1 MTARSIRYRFNET
14 NNIWPGFVDVLA
26 TLLIVIIFVLMVFT
40 VSQIYLS
47 DAISGRDKALE
58 NLRSQISKLS
68 KILVI
73 ETKEKQQALSSLKQ
87 TQDNLIQTES
97 DLKTQ
102 EMFSQDLQSD
112 IAKKESEL
120 FVQDQNILAL
130 SDQIKEL
137 LVELR
142 IVAKAL
148 ETYEGVEIA
157 SLNIDGLG
165 ERINKALA
173 TRIDQLNQLNED
185 LDEVNIAL
193 ARSETNLQKKIDALD
208 IANTELAFNK
218 TELENKIDA
227 LDIANTELAFNK
239 TELENKIDALDIAN
253 TELAFNKT
261 ELENKIDALDIAN
274 TELAFNKT
282 ELENKIDALDIAN
295 TELAFNKTELENKI
309 DALDIANTE
318 LAFNKTELENKIDA
332 LDIANTEL
340 AFNKTELE
348 KTIKELNNLNSNLM
362 SINESLGLGDA
373 DLLEQLAA
381 IQKKND
387 ELVSLNDLLKD
398 SQKETEQALQIIE
411 RVNEELVLK
420 DEALQEQIMQYQE
433 ITKDLL
439 AINDSLG
446 LEDASLIEQLET
458 IRSKNKKLA
467 ELNLNLV
474 EKDNAIFSLRG
485 KILELNNVLALSE
498 EKQLT
503 QQSQIAELS
512 QSLNLLK
519 EEKTTIKEKSTAS
532 IKEMEMRSAETLKQV
547 AFLTEEIEALKNEI
561 TLLNAALEYSEQTLL
576 TKELKIE
583 VLGERL
589 NKALTSKVFELQ
601 KYRSEF
607 FGKLQLI
614 LGDRKDIKIVGD
626 RFIFESELLFD
637 SASANLQ
644 SVGMEKL
651 KQIGLTLMDSTK
663 NIPDDIDWIIQVEG
677 HTDKRP
683 IKTAQYPSNWELS
696 TARANSV
703 LNLLLDLGFAPN
715 RLSAAGYGEFY
726 PLTDGDSYE
735 DLQQNRRIELKL
747 TSR

>member
-1 MTARSIRYRFNET
+1 MSARSIRYRLNET

-26 TLLIVIIFVLMVFT
+26 TLLIVIIFVLMIFT

-58 NLRSQISKLS
+58 NLRSQINELS

-73 ETKEKQQALSSLKQ
+73 EKKEKQQVLTSLEQ
-87 TQDNLIQTES
+87 TQDQLAQTES
-97 DLKTQ
+97 DLRTQ
-102 EMFSQDLQSD
+102 EMYSQGLQSD

-120 FVQDQNILAL
+120 FIQDQNILAL

-148 ETYEGVEIA
+148 ETYEGAEIA
-157 SLNIDGLG
+157 SLNTEGLG

-193 ARSETNLQKKIDALD
+193 AQSETNLQNKINDLD
-208 IANTELAFNK
+208 IANTELALNK
-218 TELENKIDA
+218 TELENKI
-227 LDIANTELAFNK
+227 E
-239 TELENKIDALDIAN
+239 
-253 TELAFNKT
+253 
-261 ELENKIDALDIAN
+261 
-274 TELAFNKT
+274 
-282 ELENKIDALDIAN
+282 
-295 TELAFNKTELENKI
+295 
-309 DALDIANTE
+309 
-318 LAFNKTELENKIDA
+318 
-332 LDIANTEL
+332 
-340 AFNKTELE
+340 
-348 KTIKELNNLNSNLM
+348 ELNNLNSNLM

-373 DLLEQLAA
+373 DLVEQLAA

-387 ELVSLNDLLKD
+387 ELVSLNALLQD
-398 SQKETEQALQIIE
+398 SQKETEQALKIIE
-411 RVNEELVLK
+411 QVNEELVLK
-420 DEALQEQIMQYQE
+420 DEALQEQIVQYQE

-446 LEDASLIEQLET
+446 LEDASLIEQLEA
-458 IRSKNKKLA
+458 IRSKNEKLA

-485 KILELNNVLALSE
+485 KILELNNILALSE

-503 QQSQIAELS
+503 QQSQIVELS

-519 EEKTTIKEKSTAS
+519 EEKTTIQEESTAS
-532 IKEMEMRSAETLKQV
+532 IKEMKMRSTETLKQV
-547 AFLTEEIEALKNEI
+547 AFLTEEIGALKNEI
-561 TLLNAALEYSEQTLL
+561 ILLNAALEYSEQTLL

-644 SVGMEKL
+644 SAGMEKL
-651 KQIGLTLMDSTK
+651 KQIGLTLMDTTQD
-663 NIPDDIDWIIQVEG
+663 IPADIDWIIQVEG
-677 HTDKRP
+677 HTDKRS
-683 IKTAQYPSNWELS
+683 IKTVQYPSNWELS

-703 LNLLLDLGFAPN
+703 LKLLLDLGFAPH

-726 PLTDGDSYE
+726 PLSDGDSDE

>member
-1 MTARSIRYRFNET
+1 MSARSIRYRLNET

-26 TLLIVIIFVLMVFT
+26 TLLIVIIFVLMIFT

-58 NLRSQISKLS
+58 NLRSQINELS

-73 ETKEKQQALSSLKQ
+73 EKKEKQQVLTSLEQ
-87 TQDNLIQTES
+87 TQDQLAQTES
-97 DLKTQ
+97 DLRTQ
-102 EMFSQDLQSD
+102 EMYSQGLQSD

-120 FVQDQNILAL
+120 FIQDQNILAL

-148 ETYEGVEIA
+148 ETYEGAEIA
-157 SLNIDGLG
+157 SLNTEGLG

-193 ARSETNLQKKIDALD
+193 AQSETNLQNKINDLD
-208 IANTELAFNK
+208 IANTELALNK
-218 TELENKIDA
+218 TELENKI
-227 LDIANTELAFNK
+227 E
-239 TELENKIDALDIAN
+239 
-253 TELAFNKT
+253 
-261 ELENKIDALDIAN
+261 
-274 TELAFNKT
+274 
-282 ELENKIDALDIAN
+282 
-295 TELAFNKTELENKI
+295 
-309 DALDIANTE
+309 
-318 LAFNKTELENKIDA
+318 
-332 LDIANTEL
+332 
-340 AFNKTELE
+340 
-348 KTIKELNNLNSNLM
+348 ELNNLNSNLM

-373 DLLEQLAA
+373 DLVEQLAA

-387 ELVSLNDLLKD
+387 ELVSLNALLQD
-398 SQKETEQALQIIE
+398 SQKETEQALKIIAQ
-411 RVNEELVLK
+411 VNEELVLK
-420 DEALQEQIMQYQE
+420 DEALQEQIVQYQE

-446 LEDASLIEQLET
+446 LEDASLIEQLEA
-458 IRSKNKKLA
+458 IRSKNEKLA

-485 KILELNNVLALSE
+485 KILELNNILSLSE

-519 EEKTTIKEKSTAS
+519 EEKTTIQEESTAS
-532 IKEMEMRSAETLKQV
+532 IKEMKMRSTETLKQV
-547 AFLTEEIEALKNEI
+547 AFLTEEIGALKNEI
-561 TLLNAALEYSEQTLL
+561 ILLNAALEYSEQTLL

-626 RFIFESELLFD
+626 RFIIESELLFD

-644 SVGMEKL
+644 SAGTEKL
-651 KQIGLTLMDSTK
+651 KQIGLTLMDTTQD
-663 NIPDDIDWIIQVEG
+663 IPADIDWIIQVEG
-677 HTDKRP
+677 HTDKRS
-683 IKTAQYPSNWELS
+683 IKTVQYPSNWELS
-696 TARANSV
+696 IARANSV
-703 LNLLLDLGFAPN
+703 LKLLLDLGFAPH

-726 PLTDGDSYE
+726 PLSDGDSDE

>member
-1 MTARSIRYRFNET
+1 MSARSIRYRLNET

-26 TLLIVIIFVLMVFT
+26 TLLIVIIFVLMIFT

-58 NLRSQISKLS
+58 NLRSQINELS

-73 ETKEKQQALSSLKQ
+73 EKKEKQQVLTSLEQ
-87 TQDNLIQTES
+87 TQDQLAQTES
-97 DLKTQ
+97 DLRTQ
-102 EMFSQDLQSD
+102 EMYSQGLQSD

-120 FVQDQNILAL
+120 FIQDQNILAL

-148 ETYEGVEIA
+148 ETYEGAEIA
-157 SLNIDGLG
+157 SLNTEGLG

-193 ARSETNLQKKIDALD
+193 AQSETNLQNKINDLD
-208 IANTELAFNK
+208 IANTELALNK
-218 TELENKIDA
+218 TELENKI
-227 LDIANTELAFNK
+227 E
-239 TELENKIDALDIAN
+239 
-253 TELAFNKT
+253 
-261 ELENKIDALDIAN
+261 
-274 TELAFNKT
+274 
-282 ELENKIDALDIAN
+282 
-295 TELAFNKTELENKI
+295 
-309 DALDIANTE
+309 
-318 LAFNKTELENKIDA
+318 
-332 LDIANTEL
+332 
-340 AFNKTELE
+340 
-348 KTIKELNNLNSNLM
+348 ELNNLNSNLM

-373 DLLEQLAA
+373 DLVEQLAA

-387 ELVSLNDLLKD
+387 ELVSLNALLQD
-398 SQKETEQALQIIE
+398 SQKETEQALKIIAQ
-411 RVNEELVLK
+411 VNEELVLK
-420 DEALQEQIMQYQE
+420 DEALQEQIVQYQE

-446 LEDASLIEQLET
+446 LEDASLIEQLEA
-458 IRSKNKKLA
+458 IRSKNEKLA

-485 KILELNNVLALSE
+485 KILELNNILSLSE

-519 EEKTTIKEKSTAS
+519 EEKTTIQEESTAS
-532 IKEMEMRSAETLKQV
+532 IKEMKMRSTETLKQV
-547 AFLTEEIEALKNEI
+547 AFLTEEIGALKNEI
-561 TLLNAALEYSEQTLL
+561 ILLNAALEYSEQTLL

-644 SVGMEKL
+644 SAGMEKL
-651 KQIGLTLMDSTK
+651 KQIGLTLMDTTQD
-663 NIPDDIDWIIQVEG
+663 IPADIDWIIQVEG
-677 HTDKRP
+677 HTDKRS
-683 IKTAQYPSNWELS
+683 IKTVQYPSNWELS

-703 LNLLLDLGFAPN
+703 LKLLLDLGFAPH

-726 PLTDGDSYE
+726 PLSDGDSDE

>member
-1 MTARSIRYRFNET
+1 MSARSIRYRLNET

-26 TLLIVIIFVLMVFT
+26 TLLIVIIFVLMIFT

-58 NLRSQISKLS
+58 NLRSQINELS

-73 ETKEKQQALSSLKQ
+73 EKKEKQQVLTSLEQ
-87 TQDNLIQTES
+87 TQDQLAQTES
-97 DLKTQ
+97 DLRTQ
-102 EMFSQDLQSD
+102 EMYSQGLQSD

-120 FVQDQNILAL
+120 FIQDQNILAL

-148 ETYEGVEIA
+148 ETYEGAEIA
-157 SLNIDGLG
+157 SLNTEGLG

-193 ARSETNLQKKIDALD
+193 AQSETNLQNKINDLD
-208 IANTELAFNK
+208 IANTELALNK
-218 TELENKIDA
+218 TELENKI
-227 LDIANTELAFNK
+227 E
-239 TELENKIDALDIAN
+239 
-253 TELAFNKT
+253 
-261 ELENKIDALDIAN
+261 
-274 TELAFNKT
+274 
-282 ELENKIDALDIAN
+282 
-295 TELAFNKTELENKI
+295 
-309 DALDIANTE
+309 
-318 LAFNKTELENKIDA
+318 
-332 LDIANTEL
+332 
-340 AFNKTELE
+340 
-348 KTIKELNNLNSNLM
+348 ELNNLNSNLM

-373 DLLEQLAA
+373 DLVEQLAA

-387 ELVSLNDLLKD
+387 ELVSLNALLQD
-398 SQKETEQALQIIE
+398 SQKETEQALKIIE
-411 RVNEELVLK
+411 QVNEELVLK
-420 DEALQEQIMQYQE
+420 DEALQEQIVQYQE

-446 LEDASLIEQLET
+446 LEDASLIEQLEA
-458 IRSKNKKLA
+458 IRSKNEKLA

-485 KILELNNVLALSE
+485 KILELNNILALSE

-519 EEKTTIKEKSTAS
+519 EEKTTIQEESTAS
-532 IKEMEMRSAETLKQV
+532 IKEMKMRSTETLKQV
-547 AFLTEEIEALKNEI
+547 AFLTEEIGALKNEI
-561 TLLNAALEYSEQTLL
+561 ILLNAALEYSEQTLL

-626 RFIFESELLFD
+626 RFIIESELLFD

-644 SVGMEKL
+644 SAGTEKL
-651 KQIGLTLMDSTK
+651 KQIGLTLMDTTQD
-663 NIPDDIDWIIQVEG
+663 IPADIDWIIQVEG
-677 HTDKRP
+677 HTDKRS
-683 IKTAQYPSNWELS
+683 IKTVQYPSNWELS

-703 LNLLLDLGFAPN
+703 LKLLLDLGFAPH

-726 PLTDGDSYE
+726 PLSDGDSNE